1 MEKLEPRDIL
11 QREARWP
18 DGSVQIE
25 ASSGHLL
32 EPGPARFSYF
42 TRGGSQN
49 PLILGQ
55 GRSGSDRS
63 RPNDL

>member
-25 ASSGHLL
+25 ASSRHLL
-32 EPGPARFSYF
+32 EAQDQHAFR
-42 TRGGSQN
+42 
-49 PLILGQ
+49 ILLAEPH
-55 GRSGSDRS
+55 RI
-63 RPNDL
+63 L